1 MKKINDEIC
10 ESHGLSVCVKGK
22 HFDGS
27 DIDEGTIRSYDKKDY
42 RLMTTDGK
50 KSLKTDCISAVHA
63 CMAANL
69 LLTTTSDVIVEH
81 KKMAWA

>member
-10 ESHGLSVCVKGK
+10 EAHGLSVCVKGK

-27 DIDEGTIRSYDKKDY
+27 DIEEGTIRSYDKRDY

-50 KSLKTDCISAVHA
+50 KSLKTDCISAILA
-63 CMAANL
+63 CM
-69 LLTTTSDVIVEH
+69 TTATSKEEFISVC
-81 KKMAWA
+81 